1 MNKSGFIFILFF
13 LANHL
18 LAQVPE
24 LPENTKQELESAT
37 EKNADVETEDDSYLQ
52 QLQQFIKN
60 PVNLNTAN
68 EDELKQLQILSPL
81 QIQNIIAYRK
91 LLGSFIDIYELQ
103 AVPTLDIYT
112 IQKMRLFVTVSLS
125 VNAVHSIGER
135 FRDGSNSVLVRVKQ
149 TLEKSKGYL
158 LNPATTTN
166 FYPGSPQNIFIRYK
180 YNYKNLL
187 QCGVLGEKDAGEQ
200 FFKDTQ
206 QQGFDFYSAHFFAR
220 SIGIIKALALG
231 DFTVNLGQGLIQWQ
245 NLAFKKGADVINIER
260 QSPVLVPYNSSGEV
274 YFHRGV
280 GITIEKNS
288 LQATVFASYRKLDAN
303 FNNDTVSN
311 EDFISSLETSGY
323 HRTKNETDD
332 KGVLHQT
339 TFGGNFSF
347 NKNYFHIGFN
357 DIQYQ
362 FNLPLIK
369 RNDLYNLFALSG
381 KNFGN
386 NSIDYS
392 YTFKNFHVFGE
403 AATTNNFDKAFINGL
418 LISMDANVD
427 MSFLYRNIS
436 RSYQSLYTNAFT
448 ENASPNN
455 EKGFY
460 SGISIHPN
468 NAWHIDAYSD
478 FYSFPWLKYRVDAP
492 STGTDYFIQFT
503 YNPNKLLSI
512 YSSYHNET
520 KAINYNTGNLALSP
534 VALKPLQNWKI
545 EINYKIDPLIT
556 FRNRIEMVWFDKGQ
570 TDEADGFL
578 SFVDLL
584 YKPIRKKYSGNMRL
598 QYFETDNYNSRV
610 YAYEDDVLYS
620 YSIPVFYGKGFRYY
634 FNFKYDVSKKMSLW
648 FRWAQTIYKDQTTIG
663 TGLDEIS
670 GNKKT
675 EVSLQGIYQF

>member
-1 MNKSGFIFILFF
+1 M
-13 LANHL
+13 
-18 LAQVPE
+18 
-24 LPENTKQELESAT
+24 
-37 EKNADVETEDDSYLQ
+37 
-52 QLQQFIKN
+52 
-60 PVNLNTAN
+60 
-68 EDELKQLQILSPL
+68 
-81 QIQNIIAYRK
+81 
-91 LLGSFIDIYELQ
+91 
-103 AVPTLDIYT
+103 
-112 IQKMRLFVTVSLS
+112 
-125 VNAVHSIGER
+125 
-135 FRDGSNSVLVRVKQ
+135 
-149 TLEKSKGYL
+149 
-158 LNPATTTN
+158 
-166 FYPGSPQNIFIRYK
+166 
-180 YNYKNLL
+180 
-187 QCGVLGEKDAGEQ
+187 
-200 FFKDTQ
+200 
-206 QQGFDFYSAHFFAR
+206 
-220 SIGIIKALALG
+220 
-231 DFTVNLGQGLIQWQ
+231 
-245 NLAFKKGADVINIER
+245 
-260 QSPVLVPYNSSGEV
+260 
-274 YFHRGV
+274 
-280 GITIEKNS
+280 
-288 LQATVFASYRKLDAN
+288 
-303 FNNDTVSN
+303 
-311 EDFISSLETSGY
+311 
-323 HRTKNETDD
+323 
-332 KGVLHQT
+332 
-339 TFGGNFSF
+339 
-347 NKNYFHIGFN
+347 
-357 DIQYQ
+357 
-362 FNLPLIK
+362 IK